1 MVSIQTSS
9 IEKKDNLSVYNL
21 NYPIIK
27 SDNEKNIINHINHS
41 NNSNKSSTYNIED
54 LSEDDLE

>member
-1 MVSIQTSS
+1 MKFWEVLIWR
-9 IEKKDNLSVYNL
+9 KRKG
-21 NYPIIK
+21 K
-27 SDNEKNIINHINHS
+27 INHINHS